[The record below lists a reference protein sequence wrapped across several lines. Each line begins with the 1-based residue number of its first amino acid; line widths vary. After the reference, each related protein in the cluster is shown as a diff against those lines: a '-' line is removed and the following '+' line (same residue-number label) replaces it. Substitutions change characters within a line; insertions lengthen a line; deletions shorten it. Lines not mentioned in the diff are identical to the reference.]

1 MIILLVL
8 AGIIGGIIG
17 GMGMGGGTLLIP
29 ILTLVF
35 GLGQYTAQAINLISF
50 IPMSAVA
57 IIIHFKH
64 KLIKTEKIGY
74 IILPAVISSV
84 FASVLAAN
92 IDASA
97 LKSLFGIFLAV
108 LGAVLLL
115 TQILKDKPRET
126 T

>member
-35 GLGQYTAQAINLISF
+35 GVDQYTAQAINLISF

-115 TQILKDKPRET
+115 AQILKDKPRET